1 MLEAGTHGVVV
12 SWIAH
17 YVEALTVPVAFW
29 VALGIVLYHTSV
41 RIKLSKK
48 PEEDEMGNREAEEP
62 EPADWQDIHGLGNSG
77 LDALVL
83 LANGLQDTMA
93 DLKSE
98 RDELLKQIGDALQI
112 AKAKSV
118 RVDPGNE
125 VDTVT
130 WIAPTEQK
138 TLKKA
143 KLIQLGVTQE
153 QIDAATVKTPKK
165 GYVKINRPKE
175 EKQEW

>member
-1 MLEAGTHGVVV
+1 MDLELH
-12 SWIAH
+12 WIA
-17 YVEALTVPVAFW
+17 YYIEALAVPVAFW
-29 VALGIVLYHTSV
+29 VAFVIVLYHTSV
-41 RIKLSKK
+41 RVKLSKK
-48 PEEDEMGNREAEEP
+48 PKEDEMPRDREAEEP
-62 EPADWQDIHGLGNSG
+62 EPAAWQDIQGLRDSG
-77 LDALVL
+77 LDSLVL
-83 LANGLQDTMA
+83 LANGLQDEMA

-153 QIDAATVKTPKK
+153 QIEAATTASPKK
-165 GYVKINRPKE
+165 GYVKITRPKA
-175 EKQEW
+175 EKE